1 MAWPVKKFFLFFL
14 DIVLISFHIGSM
26 NEKGTVMNWVW
37 VWKGLK
43 LCVALV
49 LAMTAHV
56 FTPAL
61 VSASASA
68 TKLDS
73 RPMITAKQAPSIDD
87 LRQLYERRVPRMFY
101 DYCETGSYTAGTF
114 VDNTAA
120 FGKYKLR
127 QRVARNI
134 SGRNLKTAMLG
145 EEAVMPVALAPV
157 GSTGMQHA
165 DGEILV
171 ARAAEKF
178 GVPFTLS
185 TMSVC
190 SLEEVRKHTTKP
202 FWFQLYVMRDRDY
215 VKRLVQR
222 AKDAKCSALVLTLD
236 LQILGQ
242 RHKDIRNGLS
252 TPPKLTVPNILNM
265 MTKPRWCIG
274 MLGTKNRQFG
284 NVFGHVKDVSSLAD
298 LSHWANHQFDQT
310 LDWSSVEFIRKEWGG
325 KLLLKGIN
333 DVDDAVIA
341 AKLGTDGIIVSN
353 HGGRQLDG
361 APATIDMLA
370 PIVDAV
376 GDKVDVYFDS
386 GIRTGMDVMKA
397 MAMGAKGTFIG
408 RAYVYGLGAA
418 GEGGVTRALEIIRNE
433 LDITMALCGETDITR
448 VGRHNLMMPAPSFQ
462 IPAPERKRK

>member
-1 MAWPVKKFFLFFL
+1 ML
-14 DIVLISFHIGSM
+14 
-26 NEKGTVMNWVW
+26 
-37 VWKGLK
+37 
-43 LCVALV
+43 
-49 LAMTAHV
+49 
-56 FTPAL
+56 TPAQ
-61 VSASASA
+61 S
-68 TKLDS
+68 
-73 RPMITAKQAPSIDD
+73 PSIDALRD
-87 LRQLYERRVPRMFY
+87 LYKARVPRMFY

-114 VDNTAA
+114 VENTAA
-120 FGKYKLR
+120 FAKYKLR
-127 QRVARNI
+127 QRVARDI
-134 SGRNLKTAMLG
+134 SNRKLKTTMLG
-145 EEAVMPVALAPV
+145 EEVTMPVGLAPV

-165 DGEILV
+165 DGEIH
-171 ARAAEKF
+171 ACRAAQKF

-190 SLEEVRKHTTKP
+190 SLEEVASKVEKP

-215 VKRLVQR
+215 VRRLVQR

-252 TPPKLTVPNILNM
+252 TPPKLTLPNLVNM
-265 MTKPRWCIG
+265 MTKPTWCMG
-274 MLGTKNRQFG
+274 MLGTRNRNFG
-284 NVFGHVKDVSSLAD
+284 NIIGHVKDVKNLAD
-298 LSHWANHQFDQT
+298 LSHWANGQFDQT
-310 LDWSSVEFIRKEWGG
+310 LDWSSVEFIRNEWGG

-333 DVDDAVIA
+333 DVDDAIIA

-376 GDKVDVYFDS
+376 GNTCDVYFDS

-397 MAMGAKGTFIG
+397 LSLGAKGTFIG

-418 GEGGVTRALEIIRNE
+418 GEAGVTRALEIIRGE
-433 LDITMALCGETDITR
+433 LDTTLALCGERDINT
-448 VGRHNLMMPAPSFQ
+448 VGRHNIMMPAPGFT
-462 IPAPERKRK
+462 IPAPQHAAAKPRRT